1 MKKNILAI
9 ITAGVMCVS
18 LAGCN
23 GNSSGGSSAVQSAE
37 NTKSVSEKANDVKSA
52 VAFATFDGKEVSM
65 KDLANSQLKDVLG
78 IDPAD
83 VAEFSAYIC
92 PVGAVP
98 DEFGIF
104 TAKDTDAAGRI
115 KESLDKRVEHQ
126 KTTFKDYTPNE
137 MYKFD
142 DSFVE
147 QSGNTVIYSICGDNA
162 KVKELLK

>member
-104 TAKDTDAAGRI
+104 TAKDADAAGRI
-115 KESLDKRVEHQ
+115 KESLDKR
-126 KTTFKDYTPNE
+126 DYTPNE

-162 KVKELLK
+162 KVKVLLK